1 MLHLRMFA
9 GEIHIQN
16 IVWILFDIQS
26 GCVKAAAVIGTR
38 NQESIETKHLEWR
51 DRFNRGY

>member
-1 MLHLRMFA
+1 MLYLRVLA
-9 GEIHIQN
+9 EEIHIRN

-38 NQESIETKHLEWR
+38 NQESIESKTPRIKTQI
-51 DRFNRGY
+51 